1 MVLFNPKG
9 KITYQLFE
17 HSSEEAFEKIVVA
30 LAPEIF
36 GRESIYVDVK
46 KRVKGGEIITIPD
59 GYLIDL
65 ADPENPTL
73 YILENEIVSHDP
85 FKHIGIQLL
94 KFATSFDEG
103 KTTIRN
109 FLMDEISKNPETIKK
124 LEKACGESSYRN
136 IDNYLD
142 AAVYKEFK
150 AIVVID
156 EAREELHNVLEKIRA
171 DISVIEL
178 KSFVNDSGDF
188 FYQFDTLYDELGE
201 DVVTEQKPSNNSA
214 DAMQRKRNRRAKCD
228 TVVVP
233 AKEEGFQKVFL
244 GENRWY
250 AIRIGAA
257 MKDKIKYIASYE
269 KSPVSAITHIAK
281 VKEIRPYKDSGK
293 YEIIFEAPA
302 EKIVPIKLQDS
313 NMSPQGP
320 VYVEYEKLKDAKS
333 LDELLKY

>member
-1 MVLFNPKG
+1 MIIFNPKD
-9 KITYQLFE
+9 KIIYQQYE
-17 HSSEEAFEKIVVA
+17 HSSEESFEKIVVA
-30 LAPEIF
+30 LSLEIF
-36 GRESIYVDVK
+36 GRESIYVDIK
-46 KRVKGGEIITIPD
+46 KRVKGGDIITIPD

-65 ADPENPTL
+65 ADPENPNL
-73 YILENEIVSHDP
+73 YVIENEIVSHDP

-103 KTTIRN
+103 KVTIRN
-109 FLMDEISKNPETIKK
+109 FLMEEISKNEASLKK
-124 LEKACGESSYRN
+124 LEKACSNSSYRN

-142 AAVYKEFK
+142 SAVYREFK

-156 EAREELHNVLEKIRA
+156 EAREELYNVLEKIRA
-171 DISVIEL
+171 SISVIEL
-178 KSFVNDSGDF
+178 KTFQNDSGDF
-188 FYQFDTLYDELGE
+188 FYQFNSLYEELGE
-201 DVVTEQKPSNNSA
+201 DVVTEKRPSNSSA
-214 DAMQRKRNRRAKCD
+214 DAMERKRNRRAKCD

-233 AKEEGFQKVFL
+233 AREEGFKKVFL

-269 KSPVSAITHIAK
+269 KSPISAITYVAK
-281 VKEIRPYKDSGK
+281 VKEIRPYKDTGK
-293 YEIIFEAPA
+293 YEVIFEAPA
-302 EKIVPIKLQDS
+302 EKIEPIKLQDS

-320 VYVEYEKLKDAKS
+320 VYIEYEKIKNSKN